1 MKWFNSLLEQKRRDS
16 DRSVLVTL
24 GARFVA
30 AQCLKSTTPQRQPLS
45 QWPIRTLHIVSKSPD
60 AGPTCRQDGL
70 KEPTTLYHTI
80 AICHSNPLL
89 LQSLFDGSCCYLA
102 ITQTDRGT
110 FQENLVELTL
120 QIQSTDLH
128 RPMSSGI
135 GGAQF
140 RRIYIN
146 AGAAGMMPWML
157 HKLSKSQLIIS
168 RFVVAAQKTVF
179 FFHDKCVPSAV
190 DIRA

>member
-1 MKWFNSLLEQKRRDS
+1 MLLS
-16 DRSVLVTL
+16 
-24 GARFVA
+24 
-30 AQCLKSTTPQRQPLS
+30 C
-45 QWPIRTLHIVSKSPD
+45 
-60 AGPTCRQDGL
+60 
-70 KEPTTLYHTI
+70 YH
-80 AICHSNPLL
+80 S
-89 LQSLFDGSCCYLA
+89 
-102 ITQTDRGT
+102 DRGT

-179 FFHDKCVPSAV
+179 FFMTSVFQVLSTYEHDLNALNATYPSSPTCFSLV
-190 DIRA
+190 RSGQPHCITPSSSPPDRQHPLLHRQRGLQS